1 MSPIQAPPMV
11 LLASGVPL
19 TLLMD
24 LALGPCAEQVLRTE
38 VPSPR
43 SELPDD

>member
-1 MSPIQAPPMV
+1 MSPIQAPPML

-43 SELPDD
+43 TEQHDD

>member
-1 MSPIQAPPMV
+1 MSPVPAPPMA

-38 VPSPR
+38 VPAQR
-43 SELPDD
+43 TEHPDD